1 MDGQWLEVT
10 LPVPADQLDR
20 VCGALT
26 ANGMAGL
33 VVEEEGD
40 FLRFLEQNRQYWDY
54 VDEGLA
60 QRMKGASRVKFYV
73 PDNEE
78 GQKQLGQYL
87 EGLEEYEPQTVPLR
101 EEDWAT
107 SWQKYYQPIPVSK
120 YLYIVPDWMRGEPV
134 PDGRTPLYLNP
145 GLTFGTGAHPTT
157 QLCLELLEE
166 VIQPGD
172 RVLDLGCG
180 SGILS
185 IAALALGA
193 SRAVGVDI
201 DPKAADVAF
210 ENAALNGIGPD
221 RLSVF
226 AGDVLSDKGLAG
238 RLGPGQNRVVLANIV
253 ADVIIPLSAKAGEF
267 MTADG
272 VLLTSGIIDG
282 RQDEVQAAMEANGFA
297 VARHLERN
305 GWHAF
310 LARRA
315 SPAGGVTF
323 CPCRK

>member
-1 MDGQWLEVT
+1 MGDRWLEVT
-10 LPVPADQLDR
+10 LPVPADRLER
-20 VCGALT
+20 VCDILT
-26 ANGMAGL
+26 ANGMTGL
-33 VVEEEGD
+33 VVEEEGE

-60 QRMKGASRVKFYV
+60 ARMKGASRVKFYV
-73 PDNEE
+73 PDSEE
-78 GQKQLGQYL
+78 GQKQLRQYL
-87 EGLEEYEPQTVPLR
+87 AGLEDHEPQTVSLR

-107 SWQKYYQPIPVSK
+107 SWQKYYQPIPVGK
-120 YLYIVPDWMRGEPV
+120 RVYIVPDWMRGEPV

-166 VIQPGD
+166 VLQSGD
-172 RVLDLGCG
+172 KVLDLGCG
-180 SGILS
+180 SGILA

-210 ENAALNGIGPD
+210 ENAALNGVGPD
-221 RLSVF
+221 RLSVY
-226 AGDVLSDKGLAG
+226 AGDVLSDKKLAAK
-238 RLGPGQNRVVLANIV
+238 LGPGQNRVVLANIV

-267 MTADG
+267 MTPDG
-272 VLLTSGIIDG
+272 VFLTSGVIDG
-282 RQDEVQAAMEANGFA
+282 REDEVRAALEANGFA
-297 VARHLERN
+297 VVKHLERG

-310 LARRA
+310 RGERR
-315 SPAGGVTF
+315 
-323 CPCRK
+323 

>member
-1 MDGQWLEVT
+1 MSGQWLEVT
-10 LPVPADQLDR
+10 LPVPADKLDR
-20 VCGALT
+20 VCDALT

-60 QRMKGASRVKFYV
+60 QRMRGASRVKFYV

-78 GQKQLGQYL
+78 GQRQLRRYL
-87 EGLEEYEPQTVPLR
+87 AGLEEYEPQTVSLR

-107 SWQKYYQPIPVSK
+107 SWQKYYRPISVGMRIQ
-120 YLYIVPDWMRGEPV
+120 IVPDWMRGEPV
-134 PDGRTPLYLNP
+134 PEGRVPIYLDP

-166 VIQPGD
+166 AIDYGD

-185 IAALALGA
+185 IAALKLMANEA
-193 SRAVGVDI
+193 TAVDI
-201 DPKAADVAF
+201 DPKAADVVR
-210 ENAALNGIGPD
+210 ENAALNYTRGADGVYEGLCPD
-221 RLSVF
+221 DLTVLT
-226 AGDVLSDKGLAG
+226 GDVLGDKKFFEK
-238 RLGPGQNRVVLANIV
+238 LGPGRNHLVLANIV
-253 ADVIIPLSAKAGEF
+253 ADVIIPLSARVGELLYPGGGIF
-267 MTADG
+267 IASG
-272 VLLTSGIIDG
+272 VIEG
-282 RQDEVQAAMEANGFA
+282 RQDEVKAAMEKNGFA
-297 VARHLERN
+297 VTRHLERD

-310 LARRA
+310 EARRA
-315 SPAGGVTF
+315 
-323 CPCRK
+323 

>member
-1 MDGQWLEVT
+1 MSELWLEVT
-10 LPVPADQLDR
+10 LPVPADRLER
-20 VCGALT
+20 VCDILA

-73 PDNEE
+73 PDSEE
-78 GQKQLGQYL
+78 GRGQLRRYL
-87 EGLEEYEPQTVPLR
+87 AGLEEYEPQTVSLR

-107 SWQKYYQPIPVSK
+107 SWQKYYQPIPVGRRV
-120 YLYIVPDWMRGEPV
+120 YIVPDWMRGEPV

-166 VIQPGD
+166 VLQSGD
-172 RVLDLGCG
+172 KVLDLGCG
-180 SGILS
+180 SGILA

-210 ENAALNGIGPD
+210 ENAALNGVGPD
-221 RLSVF
+221 RLSVY
-226 AGDVLSDKGLAG
+226 AGDVLRDNKLAA
-238 RLGPGQNRVVLANIV
+238 RLGAGQNRVVLANIV
-253 ADVIIPLSAKAGEF
+253 ADVIIPLSAKAGEL
-267 MTADG
+267 MAPDG
-272 VLLTSGIIDG
+272 VFLTSGIIDG
-282 RQDEVQAAMEANGFA
+282 REDEVRAALEANGFA
-297 VARHLERN
+297 VVKHLERG

-310 LARRA
+310 RGERR
-315 SPAGGVTF
+315 
-323 CPCRK
+323 

>member
-1 MDGQWLEVT
+1 MDTWLEVT
-10 LPVPADQLDR
+10 LPVPADRLDW
-20 VCGALT
+20 VCDILT

-78 GQKQLGQYL
+78 GRRQLRRYL
-87 EGLEEYEPQTVPLR
+87 AGLEEYEPQTVSLR

-107 SWQKYYQPIPVSK
+107 SWQKYYQPIPVGNR
-120 YLYIVPDWMRGEPV
+120 LYIVPDWMRGQPV
-134 PDGRTPLYLNP
+134 PEGRVPLYLNP

-166 VIQPGD
+166 ALRPGD
-172 RVLDLGCG
+172 KVLDLGCG
-180 SGILS
+180 SGILA

-201 DPKAADVAF
+201 DPKAAGVAF
-210 ENAALNGIGPD
+210 ENAALNGVGRD
-221 RLSVF
+221 RLSVY
-226 AGDVLSDKGLAG
+226 AGDVLADRKLAAK
-238 RLGPGQNRVVLANIV
+238 LEPGQNRVVLANIV

-267 MTADG
+267 MTEDG
-272 VLLTSGIIDG
+272 VFLTSGIIEG
-282 RQDEVQAAMEANGFA
+282 REDEVRTAMEANGF
-297 VARHLERN
+297 VVVKHLERG

-310 LARRA
+310 QARKA
-315 SPAGGVTF
+315 
-323 CPCRK
+323 

>member
-1 MDGQWLEVT
+1 MSELWLEVT
-10 LPVPADQLDR
+10 LPVPADRLER
-20 VCGALT
+20 VCDILA

-73 PDNEE
+73 PDSVE
-78 GQKQLGQYL
+78 GQRQLRQYL
-87 EGLEEYEPQTVPLR
+87 AGLEEYEPQTVSLR

-107 SWQKYYQPIPVSK
+107 SWQKYYQPIPVGRRV
-120 YLYIVPDWMRGEPV
+120 YIVPDWMRGEPV

-166 VIQPGD
+166 VLQSGD
-172 RVLDLGCG
+172 KVLDLGCG
-180 SGILS
+180 SGILA

-210 ENAALNGIGPD
+210 ENAALNGVGPD
-221 RLSVF
+221 RLSVY
-226 AGDVLSDKGLAG
+226 AGDVLSDKKLAAK
-238 RLGPGQNRVVLANIV
+238 LGQGQNRVVLANIV

-267 MTADG
+267 MTPDG
-272 VLLTSGIIDG
+272 VFLTSGVIDG
-282 RQDEVQAAMEANGFA
+282 REDEVRAALEANGFA
-297 VARHLERN
+297 VVKHLERG

-310 LARRA
+310 RGERR
-315 SPAGGVTF
+315 
-323 CPCRK
+323 